1 MGAARGFLRG
11 RSERELKKGSRM
23 KEYRK
28 NDGLEK
34 LKAAFE
40 AGMTMAKITRK
51 YHLPVAPPQGVN
63 GEWLYPRYEAF
74 NKSWKDF
81 WDKRKVFFW
90 TLKQYHAE
98 RGRKDPELIKVL
110 FDKFVEQ
117 LSRVFDEADLRAA
130 FQDVLEQVDQA
141 ITDGV

>member
-1 MGAARGFLRG
+1 
-11 RSERELKKGSRM
+11 M

-28 NDGLEK
+28 NDVLEK

-40 AGMTMAKITRK
+40 AGMTMAKMARK
-51 YHLPVAPPQGVN
+51 YHLPVGSPARNVS

-74 NKSWKDF
+74 NESWKEF

-98 RGRKDPELIKVL
+98 RGRDVPELIKVL
-110 FDKFVEQ
+110 FDTFVEQ
-117 LSRVFDEADLRAA
+117 LSLVFDEADLRVA
-130 FQDVLEQVDQA
+130 FQDVLEQVDQS
-141 ITDGV
+141 ITDDVQLEFNF

>member
-1 MGAARGFLRG
+1 
-11 RSERELKKGSRM
+11 M

-28 NDGLEK
+28 NDVLEK

-40 AGMTMAKITRK
+40 AGMTMAKMARK
-51 YHLPVAPPQGVN
+51 YHLPVGPPARNVS

-74 NKSWKDF
+74 NESWKEF

-98 RGRKDPELIKVL
+98 RGRDVPELIKVL
-110 FDKFVEQ
+110 FDTFVEQ
-117 LSRVFDEADLRAA
+117 LSLMFDEADLRVA
-130 FQDVLEQVDQA
+130 FQDVLEQVDKS
-141 ITDGV
+141 ITNDVQLEFNF